1 MRLTALLVLA
11 VVLATAASAAS
22 PPKVRRVSLPATA
35 VVGSPWR
42 AVVSLQPA
50 ARAMLVARGPAT
62 LRARLAP
69 TAKRGL
75 YAATLR
81 FPREGSWAVSVTAGG
96 RSTRLGNVRVDVR
109 RDPLLRDPI
118 TLAVAGDGSLVV
130 GQLREGPL
138 VRLAGG
144 RATTLADGLGVFH
157 VYVAGGATYVAA
169 RDGAVYRV
177 DGSSFTRVSPA
188 MDASAVAVDAA
199 GNLYVTL
206 YVGWIKKVALDGTIT
221 TIAGDGTEGYAGDG
235 GPATEARIFHPHSVA
250 LGADGALY
258 LADTENRR
266 IRRID
271 LATGRIT
278 TFGGDVGLTVSVAAA
293 PDGSIYSADVVRDGA
308 GGGVTRTTPDGV
320 TRRILSLRTA
330 NGVAVAPGGTVYVNA
345 WEDKRVLRLDPG
357 TGRTTTV
364 ARG

>member
-1 MRLTALLVLA
+1 
-11 VVLATAASAAS
+11 
-22 PPKVRRVSLPATA
+22 
-35 VVGSPWR
+35 
-42 AVVSLQPA
+42 
-50 ARAMLVARGPAT
+50 
-62 LRARLAP
+62 
-69 TAKRGL
+69 
-75 YAATLR
+75 
-81 FPREGSWAVSVTAGG
+81 
-96 RSTRLGNVRVDVR
+96 
-109 RDPLLRDPI
+109 
-118 TLAVAGDGSLVV
+118 
-130 GQLREGPL
+130 
-138 VRLAGG
+138 
-144 RATTLADGLGVFH
+144 VFH
-157 VYVAGGATYVAA
+157 VTVADGKAYVAG

-177 DGSSFTRVSPA
+177 DGSTLTPLTPP

-206 YVGWIKKVALDGTIT
+206 YVGWIKKVSPNGVVT

>member
-1 MRLTALLVLA
+1 
-11 VVLATAASAAS
+11 
-22 PPKVRRVSLPATA
+22 
-35 VVGSPWR
+35 
-42 AVVSLQPA
+42 
-50 ARAMLVARGPAT
+50 
-62 LRARLAP
+62 
-69 TAKRGL
+69 
-75 YAATLR
+75 
-81 FPREGSWAVSVTAGG
+81 
-96 RSTRLGNVRVDVR
+96 VR